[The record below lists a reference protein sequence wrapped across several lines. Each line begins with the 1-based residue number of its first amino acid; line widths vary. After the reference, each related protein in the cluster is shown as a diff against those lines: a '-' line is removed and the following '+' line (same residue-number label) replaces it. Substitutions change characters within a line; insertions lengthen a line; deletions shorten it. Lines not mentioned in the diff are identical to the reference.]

1 MQLFDAQT
9 IEDRMK
15 AEVGHAAQQC
25 HANAGIAVVAT
36 TNTTLRQVFP

>member
-25 HANAGIAVVAT
+25 HANAGIAAVT
-36 TNTTLRQVFP
+36 TAKTTLRQVYP